1 MNTEFS
7 TQTTRMMIDSLSHI
21 FVVPTNSIGQVL
33 FHGLILSFIIMGF
46 WLLDSLK
53 DPIIANFLGME
64 YQPTAKLFSVLAT
77 LILVCIYDYLTS
89 VLSKSSLFHL
99 ISFVFGI
106 IFLILSGL
114 MSDPN
119 IGLSNTTLGPYRYI
133 AWFFYFSVEAYGSLM
148 VAMFWSYTNTLMDL
162 EQAKGAYGLIIAIAQ
177 IGAIIG
183 ATLAVHADSI
193 GIPQLVLLGSM
204 IILSVS
210 LLVKMYMLLF
220 KHKIHGLLEEVV
232 EHTTTYTDANAID
245 RTETEIDSSPTH
257 LNTLHKYTK
266 NLYRFVSGFYEGIVI
281 ISTYSYTLH
290 LLALS
295 CIYEVVITILDY
307 EFKLRGAN
315 LIASSF
321 RPSPLT
327 MPIHTLTDDYSAINV
342 VSNVGG
348 ELVTGMAG
356 PLISLYTNNMTTS
369 YPGSESM
376 IYSSVADTS
385 MKSENQFAN
394 LMGHFG
400 QLTNFLSLLISL
412 FGFTAVVRRAG
423 VRVSLLIF
431 PVMLFVAVIVS
442 HLFSSLN
449 VLFVVV
455 SVLKALIFSLN
466 EPVKELLYIPTSQ
479 PIKYKAK
486 AWIDVF
492 GSRLAKA
499 LGSFVTNQS
508 GGNISILHSLAEFP
522 SILLSAGLIVIALRV
537 GRDFEYYVNQ
547 NIIVGSELEVDGGRS
562 SRSLDSL
569 RPDYAGLPERRGLKP
584 GDVGYDGYDL
594 RLFEGVFEEEDDEE
608 EQKSTGGLYAA
619 KRDSD
624 VKLVQRK

>member
-1 MNTEFS
+1 MSTEFS
-7 TQTTRMMIDSLSHI
+7 FQTARMMVDSISHI
-21 FVVPTNSIGQVL
+21 FVVPAQNLGQVL
-33 FHGLILSFIIMGF
+33 YHGLILSFIIMGF

-64 YQPTAKLFSVLAT
+64 YQPTAKLLSVLST
-77 LILVCIYDYLTS
+77 LVLVCIYDYLTS

-99 ISFVFGI
+99 ISFAFGI
-106 IFLILSGL
+106 IFMILSGL
-114 MSDPN
+114 VSDPET
-119 IGLSNTTLGPYRYI
+119 GLSNKTLGPYRYV

-148 VAMFWSYTNTLMDL
+148 VAMFWSYTNTVMDL

-177 IGAIIG
+177 VGAIIG
-183 ATLAVHADSI
+183 ATLAVHAETI

-204 IILSVS
+204 IVLSVS
-210 LLVKMYMLLF
+210 LLVKIYMLLF
-220 KHKIHGLLEEVV
+220 KHKIHGALEDVV
-232 EHTTTYTDANAID
+232 VNAQSASASDVETQSSLPTYLTTL
-245 RTETEIDSSPTH
+245 R
-257 LNTLHKYTK
+257 KYAG
-266 NLYRFVSGFYEGIVI
+266 NLYHFVSGFYEGIVI
-281 ISTYSYTLH
+281 ISKYSYTLH

-307 EFKLRGAN
+307 EFKLRGAHS
-315 LIASSF
+315 IASTF

-327 MPIHTLTDDYSAINV
+327 TPIHTLTNDYGVLSTL
-342 VSNVGG
+342 SNVGG

-356 PLISLYTNNMTTS
+356 PQVALFNMSASS
-369 YPGSESM
+369 YLDSGS
-376 IYSSVADTS
+376 VDAG
-385 MKSENQFAN
+385 MKSENRFAN

-412 FGFTAVVRRAG
+412 FGFTAVVKRAG
-423 VRVSLLIF
+423 VRASLLIF
-431 PVMLFVAVIVS
+431 PAVLFVAVVIS

-508 GGNISILHSLAEFP
+508 GGNISALHSLAELP
-522 SILLSAGLIVIALRV
+522 SILLSAGLIVVAWRV
-537 GRDFEYYVNQ
+537 GNDFESFVRHD
-547 NIIVGSELEVDGGRS
+547 IVIGAELEPAGAPGARSPRSIDS
-562 SRSLDSL
+562 SR
-569 RPDYAGLPERRGLKP
+569 PDFAGLPERRGLKP

-594 RLFEGVFEEEDDEE
+594 RLFEGVFEDDEE
-608 EQKSTGGLYAA
+608 EEEEEEKASTRPMDPESRHPTIEMA
-619 KRDSD
+619 
-624 VKLVQRK
+624 QRK